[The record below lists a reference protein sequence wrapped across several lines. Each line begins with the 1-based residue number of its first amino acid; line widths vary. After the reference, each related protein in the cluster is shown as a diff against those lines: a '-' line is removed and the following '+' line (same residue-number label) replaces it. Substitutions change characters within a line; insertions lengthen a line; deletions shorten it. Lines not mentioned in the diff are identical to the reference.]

1 MTATTTPNPEDRDPW
16 RTRLLALSAL
26 LLCTIGGLALYDF
39 TPDLVRY
46 LQAPKTTT
54 RTFLMVTPIMVTA
67 AHVLLGVGALWAML
81 RRGDP
86 ARSRTILLRTFTISL
101 LLQIVPRL
109 VPTQWYV
116 HPAADEALGTAI
128 LLTLG
133 GCLDLAPLLLSITTG
148 VSRAGLRCIR
158 VTGEPRLGAVLLVV
172 TNLQLTL
179 LVAVLFAM
187 IEPGGTP
194 AWLQGGVLL
203 LLVHFGVATW
213 VCTNLLRERCAQRTF
228 DRLLRGSTLLLL
240 LPAVAMLGRGL
251 WQTELLG
258 MHFLRL
264 EGQPGIYPPWHLLV
278 EAIYFVGRS
287 LITMLAAQDLL
298 LRSRDRDT

>member
-1 MTATTTPNPEDRDPW
+1 MQPSPGDTSTPIAHDPW
-16 RTRLLALSAL
+16 RTRLLAVSAL

-39 TPDLVRY
+39 APELVQY
-46 LQAPKTTT
+46 LREPKTTT
-54 RTFLMVTPIMVTA
+54 STFLMVTPILVTA
-67 AHVLLGVGALWAML
+67 AHVLLGIGALWAML

-101 LLQIVPRL
+101 ALQIVPRL
-109 VPTQWYV
+109 VPTRWYV
-116 HPAADEALGTAI
+116 HPPEDAALGTAI

-133 GCLDLAPLLLSITTG
+133 GCIDLAPLLLSITAG

-158 VTGEPRLGAVLLVV
+158 ITGEPRLGAVLLVV
-172 TNLQLTL
+172 TNLQLTM
-179 LVAVLFAM
+179 LVAVAVAM

-194 AWLQGGVLL
+194 AWLQGGAVLL
-203 LLVHFGVATW
+203 LGHFATATA
-213 VCTNLLRERCAQRTF
+213 VCTNLLRERCSLRTF
-228 DRLLRGSTLLLL
+228 DRLLRASTFLLL
-240 LPAVAMLGRGL
+240 LPAAAMLGRGL

-298 LRSRDRDT
+298 LRSRGA